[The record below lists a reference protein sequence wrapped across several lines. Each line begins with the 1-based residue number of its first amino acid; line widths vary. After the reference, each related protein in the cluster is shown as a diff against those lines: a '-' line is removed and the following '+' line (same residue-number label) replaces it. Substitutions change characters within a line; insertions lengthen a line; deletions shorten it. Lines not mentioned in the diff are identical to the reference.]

1 MTYMAT
7 NGSRMLALQPAA
19 FFHTEIHTVIPS
31 HSSVQDG
38 TSYDVT
44 TSRYKTAPVG
54 EDTKAIYAAAACVSL
69 AQRSEVSIPGD
80 LTARENYRMRNLC
93 LFLAVT
99 LAWSEFLE
107 LCLHAGCTH

>member
-44 TSRYKTAPVG
+44 TRVIKQPLWGRTQKLYTLQLRV
-54 EDTKAIYAAAACVSL
+54 
-69 AQRSEVSIPGD
+69 
-80 LTARENYRMRNLC
+80 C
-93 LFLAVT
+93 LWLRGAK
-99 LAWSEFLE
+99 
-107 LCLHAGCTH
+107 